1 MEHDHNH
8 ETTFYTVS
16 GIIYSN
22 AQSWNRLIIGSISS
36 VWKAH
41 GYSDSNYTAVLARID
56 NPLDKLLIPRKIQEE
71 SSIMSVSPAFEV
83 NNVLTWMDQS
93 SKIFSAIS
101 FLFLIT
107 AALIMFFLLQS
118 HIKERLG
125 DYALIRALG
134 ASWWKI
140 AKIVLWQNIILGSF
154 AILITYGGLFLIWF
168 GRYTSIT
175 LAEIFQK
182 DIYWDLSPDTKW
194 ISACIALSIL
204 TSIGPW
210 IWLQRIPLHR
220 ALVDS

>member
-1 MEHDHNH
+1 
-8 ETTFYTVS
+8 
-16 GIIYSN
+16 
-22 AQSWNRLIIGSISS
+22 
-36 VWKAH
+36 
-41 GYSDSNYTAVLARID
+41 
-56 NPLDKLLIPRKIQEE
+56 
-71 SSIMSVSPAFEV
+71 MSVSPAFEV

-118 HIKERLG
+118 HVKERLG

-140 AKIVLWQNIILGSF
+140 AKIVLWQYIILGSF

-168 GRYTSIT
+168 GRYTSIK
-175 LAEIFQK
+175 LADIFPK

-194 ISACIALSIL
+194 ISACIA
-204 TSIGPW
+204 
-210 IWLQRIPLHR
+210 
-220 ALVDS
+220 